1 MKLVNKIKVFLY
13 KCFNLKSPN
22 YPYMIEPCHL
32 ALLINEI
39 DKLQDKPSSIIE
51 IGAFRGMTTRF
62 LCEHI
67 TSQELN
73 NIHYWVIDT
82 FNSFVKKDIDY
93 EVTHRGKNRSSI
105 SSGFLVNDFITF
117 KNNFKQYSFLNVIKG
132 NCSEINYEVMK
143 PIRLVVLDVD
153 LYLPTKK
160 ALNEVFALMEDD
172 GVIIVDDVMN
182 NNRWDGAYQA
192 YFEFCNEQNIIPEI
206 TGKKTGI
213 IRKSNINKQN

>member
-1 MKLVNKIKVFLY
+1 
-13 KCFNLKSPN
+13 
-22 YPYMIEPCHL
+22 
-32 ALLINEI
+32 
-39 DKLQDKPSSIIE
+39 
-51 IGAFRGMTTRF
+51 
-62 LCEHI
+62 
-67 TSQELN
+67 
-73 NIHYWVIDT
+73 
-82 FNSFVKKDIDY
+82 
-93 EVTHRGKNRSSI
+93 
-105 SSGFLVNDFITF
+105 
-117 KNNFKQYSFLNVIKG
+117 
-132 NCSEINYEVMK
+132 MK